1 MFSLFDGAQ
10 KLGHPDFELNLLSES
25 NNIEPQHLHEYIPFS
40 SLDRRSPEN
49 GGSVPR
55 FTHTSYSSG
64 VNFFLNLI

>member
-1 MFSLFDGAQ
+1 MEGAQ
-10 KLGHPDFELNLLSES
+10 KLGQPDFESNLLLES
-25 NNIEPQHLHEYIPFS
+25 NNIEPQHLHEYTPFS
-40 SLDRRSPEN
+40 LFCRRLPEN